1 MFIGNIHTGAYG
13 RPGGVQSVSFAA
25 AAPAADSVEESGGV
39 SFHRTIS
46 SITPSSFAGAY
57 QALRGVDGGAM
68 GPSNV
73 AASENATILNG
84 SIPAAIQAYGE
95 ILEDAD

>member
-1 MFIGNIHTGAYG
+1 MFIGNIHTGAYS
-13 RPGGVQSVSFAA
+13 RPGAVQSTSYAD
-25 AAPAADSVEESGGV
+25 APSVDSAEESAGV

-95 ILEDAD
+95 ILDDAD